1 MSAMRS
7 NGALWQS
14 GEHRIPTPPPT
25 PRGEPGRLAAVEMV
39 ALRRELSRLRGRA
52 VDLERRLAAAEA
64 EAVTAQLTPHFL
76 CNSLQAVS
84 ALLHRDTTA
93 ADAMVLALSDF
104 LRQAL
109 RVAPAA
115 EVPLARELATVSR
128 YVDVMR
134 FRFGTG
140 LRFVSDVSPET
151 RDALVPQLLLQPLVE
166 NAIVHGF
173 ADRAGTIRVSAER
186 RGGML
191 RCAVSD
197 DGRGLGPGSVVER
210 IGLGGTR
217 QRLRAM
223 YGDRYRFDLA
233 GNASGGGVTIELALP
248 YRVAT
253 HESEERP

>member
-14 GEHRIPTPPPT
+14 GEHRVPVPPPA

-39 ALRRELSRLRGRA
+39 SLRRELGRWRVRA
-52 VDLERRLAAAEA
+52 GELERRLAAAEA
-64 EAVTAQLTPHFL
+64 EALTAQLTPHFL

-84 ALLHRDTTA
+84 TLLHRDAAA
-93 ADAMVLALSDF
+93 ADAMLLALSDL
-104 LRQAL
+104 LRMAL
-109 RVAPAA
+109 RVAPAS
-115 EVPLARELATVSR
+115 EVSLARELATVAR

-134 FRFGTG
+134 FRFGTE
-140 LRFVSDVSPET
+140 LRLVSDVPPET

-173 ADRAGTIRVSAER
+173 TDRAGTIRVRAER
-186 RGGML
+186 CGDML

-197 DGRGLGPGSVVER
+197 DGRGFGPGPVVER

-217 QRLRAM
+217 KRLRAM
-223 YGDRYRFDLA
+223 YGERHRFEVT
-233 GNASGGGVTIELALP
+233 GNASGSGVTIEVALP

-253 HESEERP
+253 QESEESP